1 MPNWVMGERI
11 KADTLA
17 SRAPLAGGR
26 VRRRAMRQLIRDVA
40 AGAFACLC
48 LALSPVAA
56 HAYSA
61 FYVFG
66 DSLSDV
72 GNVYAATGGAEPA
85 SPYSNGQFSNG
96 PIWAQDLSNSL
107 GLGALKPSLTG
118 GTDYAFGSATTS
130 NPSTESTAVP
140 TLTQQLGMFLAAVGG
155 IAPSSALYS
164 VWIGGNDLLNIL
176 DSGTTGPAAL
186 TEAQAAAQS
195 AATDIGTLVT
205 QGARN
210 VLVPLVPDLGVTPAA
225 IAADAGAAGTLLAQT
240 YNAALEADIGGLGSV
255 PGLDLTYLDTF
266 SLIDE
271 AVADPGAFG
280 FTNVTAPCYVGPF
293 TGGGSVCAEPNL
305 YLFWDMDHPTA
316 AAHAGIAAAADAAL
330 VPEPGTMGLLATGLV
345 GIAFMHRRPARRT
358 RNDFLASLNRY
369 RRGVSAPGRINR
381 SFR

>member
-176 DSGTTGPAAL
+176 DSGTTGPTAL

-293 TGGGSVCAEPNL
+293 TGGGSVCADPNF
-305 YLFWDMDHPTA
+305 YLFWDMDHPSA

-345 GIAFMHRRPARRT
+345 GIAFMHRRPARRP
-358 RNDFLASLNRY
+358 RNDFLARLNRY